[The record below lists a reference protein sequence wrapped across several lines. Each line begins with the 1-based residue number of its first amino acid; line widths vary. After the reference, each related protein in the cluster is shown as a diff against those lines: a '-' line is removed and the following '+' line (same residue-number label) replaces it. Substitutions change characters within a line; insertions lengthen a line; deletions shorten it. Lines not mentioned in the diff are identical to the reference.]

1 MKTKQKK
8 KANQTK
14 QIGNKQMRIE
24 KVVFKM

>member
-14 QIGNKQMRIE
+14 QIGNKQMIIE